1 MEDQGIRFERLL
13 EALNS
18 NQSELARKIGVSPSL
33 LPMPERVGK
42 NTLSWR
48 FRQAVRTL
56 HRSGALPDIRGIE
69 FYSLKDTLA
78 IYLLDNGVDVESAMR
93 HFRHHDLSIFQR
105 YVKRLGVVNENG
117 LTLS

>member
-1 MEDQGIRFERLL
+1 MNEQLCQMLFMLL
-13 EALNS
+13 D
-18 NQSELARKIGVSPSL
+18 GVLRIVLLYYLFGKAKGKHNRDL
-33 LPMPERVGK
+33 LPMPERVGR

-78 IYLLDNGVDVESAMR
+78 IYLLDNGVDVS
-93 HFRHHDLSIFQR
+93 
-105 YVKRLGVVNENG
+105 RLW
-117 LTLS
+117 